1 MKIDQQIE
9 SLIEVASRLI
19 ELMNRE
25 VEILRAMRPADLEAL
40 REEKFSL
47 IELYEQQYR
56 ALSAKKDSL
65 VLVAP
70 ALQNEFADVARRFN
84 EALAENG
91 RALTAAKVAHERMM
105 QAIVEAVQAD
115 TKSGR
120 GYSASGDAE
129 DGATGTSMSLSLD
142 CRL

>member
-1 MKIDQQIE
+1 MKVDQQIE

-19 ELMNRE
+19 EIMDRE

-47 IELYEQQYR
+47 VTLYEDHYR
-56 ALSAKKDSL
+56 SLSANKDAL
-65 VLVAP
+65 ILVAP

-84 EALAENG
+84 QATAENG

-105 QAIVEAVQAD
+105 AAIVEAVQAD
-115 TKSGR
+115 KTTGR
-120 GYSASGDAE
+120 GYSASG
-129 DGATGTSMSLSLD
+129 GADQDEAGTPVSLSLD